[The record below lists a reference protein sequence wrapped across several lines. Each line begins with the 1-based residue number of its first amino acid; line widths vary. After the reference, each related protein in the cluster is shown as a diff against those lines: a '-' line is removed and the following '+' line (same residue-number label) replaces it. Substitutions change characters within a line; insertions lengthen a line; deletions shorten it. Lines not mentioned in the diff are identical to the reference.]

1 MTVKLLLL
9 MHLKF
14 SLYNVIIARDEST
27 IASGMRFTLAYAQAK
42 AALVMVMSLH
52 DFQYYLIL
60 MRSSS
65 LASRR

>member
-1 MTVKLLLL
+1 MKLLLL

-14 SLYNVIIARDEST
+14 SLYNVIIARNEST
-27 IASGMRFTLAYAQAK
+27 IVSEMWFTLAYAQAK
-42 AALVMVMSLH
+42 AALTMVMNLH

-60 MRSSS
+60 MKPSS